1 MVDNDTIAAIS
12 TPLGE
17 GGIGIVRLSG
27 PKSYSI
33 TEALFDCPRSS
44 ETSYP
49 KARYLYHGYI
59 KDHDGT
65 RVDEVLVTFM
75 PAPSTYTREDVVEI
89 NCHSGIFALRAIL
102 SLVLKEGARL
112 AEPGEF
118 TKRAFINGRIDLSQ
132 AEAVQNIIRAR
143 SEEAVKTATRSLQ
156 GELKVSIR
164 EIMDKIVELRA
175 PLEASF
181 DYPEEFEPGTFD
193 YEAMACELEE
203 VKESIRWLLQGVER
217 DRAYQ
222 EGVSVAIIGR
232 PNVGKSSLL
241 NALLRQQRAIVHEV
255 PGTTRDLLEG
265 YMNLGGYPLQLVD
278 TAGIQGTEDPVEQ
291 QGVVR
296 SRAAASRAR
305 LLIMVVDG
313 SEPWTEADEQIILL
327 RQAEQGMVVAINK
340 SDLEQRVD
348 QDHLEQCYP
357 NIEVVRTAAIQGK
370 GVQKL
375 EEAVRRQLDKV
386 FGPGAES
393 PAIVSLRHEKVLQEA
408 LSGVENAIEAVK
420 IRPLELVSLELQNA
434 WLKLGEITG
443 DTASE
448 DLLDKIFSE
457 FCLGK

>member
-27 PKSYSI
+27 PEAYPI

-44 ETSYP
+44 EPSYP
-49 KARYLYHGYI
+49 QPRYLYYGYI
-59 KDHDGT
+59 KDQKGT
-65 RVDEVLVTFM
+65 RVDEVLVSFM
-75 PAPSTYTREDVVEI
+75 PAPSTYTCEDVVEI
-89 NCHSGIFALRAIL
+89 NCHSGIFALRTIL
-102 SLVLKEGARL
+102 DLVLKEGARL

-118 TKRAFINGRIDLSQ
+118 TKRAFIHGRIDLSQ

-143 SEEAVKTATRSLQ
+143 SEEAVKTAARSLQ
-156 GELKVSIR
+156 GELKGTIR

-181 DYPEEFEPGTFD
+181 DYPEEFEPAGFD
-193 YEAMACELEE
+193 YETLVRELEE
-203 VKESIRWLLQGVER
+203 VKESIKWLLQGVER

-241 NALLRQQRAIVHEV
+241 NVLLRQQRAIVHEV

-278 TAGIQGTEDPVEQ
+278 TAGIVGTEDPVEQ
-291 QGVVR
+291 QGVER
-296 SRAAASRAR
+296 SRAAAARAR

-313 SEPWTEADEQIILL
+313 SEPWTEADEKIIRLK
-327 RQAEQGMVVAINK
+327 QVDQGMVVAINK

-348 QDHLEQCYP
+348 QSHIRKLYGD
-357 NIEVVRTAAIQGK
+357 IEIVQTAATRGK

-375 EEAVRRQLDKV
+375 EEAVTRQLDKL
-386 FGPGAES
+386 FGPGSES
-393 PAIVSLRHEKVLQEA
+393 PAIVSLRHEKILEEA
-408 LSGVENAIEAVK
+408 LSGLENAVAVVK
-420 IRPLELVSLELQNA
+420 IHPLELVSLELQNA
-434 WLKLGEITG
+434 WIKLGEITG

-448 DLLDKIFSE
+448 DLLDRIFSE